1 MKKRA
6 VKKLNLN
13 RETVVQLEGVQ
24 LQDAVGA
31 SSPAICTFSGYQSCA
46 SCRVT
51 CTTNYC

>member
-1 MKKRA
+1 MRKRA

-13 RETVVQLEGVQ
+13 RETVVQLEGQQMEAV
-24 LQDAVGA
+24 VGA
-31 SSPAICTFSGYQSCA
+31 SSPKICTFSGYQTCG